1 MQVSEGWA
9 FLSAVPAEFQ
19 ELGVVRRH
27 GKGSYLILEGDRS
40 DHVLV
45 LRSGRLKIVRTTAD
59 GRETLVAVR
68 GPGELVGELNV
79 LAGSDA
85 PRAASAIALEDVVV
99 QAIPASEF
107 LRFVERHAAVSFVLL
122 RQMASRLREA
132 TARHADA
139 GGYDVLHRLARAL
152 LNEAE
157 HRGHDVEGG
166 TMVGTGLSQQDLAG
180 LVAASPKSVSRSLAV
195 LRRRGLVST
204 GRRSIVI
211 LDLDGLRRFA
221 S

>member
-1 MQVSEGWA
+1 VTVSDPSV
-9 FLSAVPAEFQ
+9 FLSAVPAEFR

-27 GKGSYLILEGDRS
+27 RRGTYVILEGDRS

-68 GPGELVGELNV
+68 GPGELVGDLNV

-85 PRAASAIALEDVVV
+85 ERSASAIALDDVVV
-99 QAIPASEF
+99 QAIPAAEF

-122 RQMASRLREA
+122 RQLASRLRES
-132 TARHADA
+132 TTRHADA

-152 LNEAE
+152 LDEAE
-157 HRGHDVEGG
+157 HRGRDVESG
-166 TMVGTGLSQQDLAG
+166 TMVATGLSQQDLAG
-180 LVAASPKSVSRSLAV
+180 LIAASPKSISRSLAV
-195 LRRRGLVST
+195 FRKRGLVAT

-211 LDLDGLRRFA
+211 LDLDGLRRFTC
-221 S
+221 